1 MAITGAMLTPTGIV
15 ITSLVS
21 GVIVGFIV
29 SLIVSIFTRASD
41 PRAVI

>member
-1 MAITGAMLTPTGIV
+1 V

-21 GVIVGFIV
+21 GVIIGFLV
-29 SLIVSIFTRASD
+29 ALIVSIFTRQGD